1 MVSLQ
6 ERLRRVRGGVSP
18 TVPLPAESFAET
30 SPPTEGLA
38 ARLRRLA
45 PLRTGMPAR
54 GEPDE
59 HALADRLGAEIIAPG
74 VLVLTRSRPLAERHG
89 RFRPADAAARL
100 PALLPEAIADPGGWA
115 VLDTETSGLAGG
127 TGTWAFVCG
136 LARFEDDCL
145 WLRQYLLTRLDA
157 ESVFLARLAAELAE
171 ATLLLS
177 YNGKS
182 FDLPLLATRFRL
194 CGIAWDGE
202 RIAHLDLLHPL
213 RRAFARRWPD
223 CRLGSVETHLL
234 GVRRGGD
241 LPGAEAPAAWLDWL
255 RRGDGGRL
263 GAVLR
268 HNRVDLVS
276 VAALVPALAAVQ
288 RAPGAYGADTG
299 AVARHWL
306 GRGDATRALAL
317 LDQARATLDPSERL
331 LLASLYRRRGE
342 WSQARELWQRL
353 AADGEP
359 AAIEALAKYHEYR
372 DVDLTY
378 ALALAQ
384 QLPAGPAQQRRC
396 LRLQRKLRAA
406 GSLNVPAP

>member
-1 MVSLQ
+1 MASLQ
-6 ERLRRVRGGVSP
+6 ERLRRLRGEASP
-18 TVPLPAESFAET
+18 AAPLPSESSAET
-30 SPPTEGLA
+30 RLPTDSLA
-38 ARLRRLA
+38 VRLRRLA
-45 PLRTGMPAR
+45 PLRTGLPTR
-54 GEPDE
+54 CEPDE
-59 HALADRLGAEIIAPG
+59 HALADSLGAEIIDPG
-74 VLVLTRSRPLAERHG
+74 VLLLTRSRPLAERHG
-89 RFRPADAAARL
+89 RFRPADAATRL
-100 PALLPEAIADPGGWA
+100 TALLPGATADPGGWA

-145 WLRQYLLTRLDA
+145 LLRQYLLTRLDG
-157 ESVFLARLAAELAE
+157 ESAFLTRLAAELAD

-182 FDLPLLATRFRL
+182 FDVPLLATRFRL

-202 RIAHLDLLHPL
+202 RIAHLDLLHPV
-213 RRAFARRWPD
+213 RRAFAKRWPD
-223 CRLGSVETHLL
+223 CRLGSVETRLL
-234 GVRRGGD
+234 GVRRDGD

-255 RRGDGGRL
+255 RRGDDGRL

-268 HNRVDLVS
+268 HNRIDLIS

-288 RAPGAYGADTG
+288 RDPGAYGADTG

-306 GRGDATRALAL
+306 RCGDAPRALEL
-317 LDQARATLDPSERL
+317 LDQASTLDPSERL

-342 WSQARELWQRL
+342 WSQALDLWQRL

-372 DVDLTY
+372 EVDLTC

-396 LRLQRKLRAA
+396 LRLQRKLHAV
-406 GSLNVPAP
+406 GSLNAVAP